1 MICDDPVAKFY
12 ANKKQEYAGKLKVAF
27 ITDDVEFTGSPSASR
42 IRIS

>member
-1 MICDDPVAKFY
+1 MIRRSGHKFY

-27 ITDDVEFTGSPSASR
+27 ITDDVEFYGLTVASR